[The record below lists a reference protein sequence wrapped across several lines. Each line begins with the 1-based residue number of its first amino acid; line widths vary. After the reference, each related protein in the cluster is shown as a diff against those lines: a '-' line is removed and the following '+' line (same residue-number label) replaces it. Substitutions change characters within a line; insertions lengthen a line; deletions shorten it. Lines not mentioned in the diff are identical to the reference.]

1 MKALLME
8 IILGR
13 KVTMN
18 QVTTEKPCFGY
29 FCRFATRALTLNR
42 ALTLFQIFSPVGAPA
57 FLVFELEAVLVECSV
72 NVLVSMPD
80 RFQTIIIHLDI
91 AGVETVAYGSQNLT
105 GAVNFDLVFPLSF
118 RAINQYIGRHRL

>member
-29 FCRFATRALTLNR
+29 FCRFATR

-91 AGVETVAYGSQNLT
+91 AGVETVAYGFTKLNRSCE
-105 GAVNFDLVFPLSF
+105 F
-118 RAINQYIGRHRL
+118 

>member
-91 AGVETVAYGSQNLT
+91 AGVETVAYGFTKLDRSCE
-105 GAVNFDLVFPLSF
+105 F
-118 RAINQYIGRHRL
+118 